1 MSDSI
6 LLFYALML
14 ERGVV
19 NEEYKYFGQW
29 MCEIN
34 HRVTK
39 KKESSSLSSSLLE
52 IYLDHSLRNC
62 PEKFQKMPGQKVT
75 FVAYQCWILVTLQIL
90 PCKGDC
96 PGIWLIICI
105 G

>member
-39 KKESSSLSSSLLE
+39 KKNPLV
-52 IYLDHSLRNC
+52 YLAVS
-62 PEKFQKMPGQKVT
+62 
-75 FVAYQCWILVTLQIL
+75 
-90 PCKGDC
+90 
-96 PGIWLIICI
+96 
-105 G
+105 